1 MFAYI
6 LQGFF
11 LGFPA
16 AASPGPLQAFY
27 LSQTL
32 RSGWKKTLPAA
43 LAPLISD
50 GPIILLVLF
59 VLTRTPDYFLR
70 GLRLVG
76 GLFLLYLAYRAY
88 LQFRRPDHAETPPP
102 ESSRKGLITAT
113 LTNLLNPNPY
123 IFWGVVAGPILIAA
137 WRESS
142 AYGLGFMLGFYG
154 TMITCLGLLI
164 ISFAAAGRLSTRLV
178 RLLSALSV
186 VALFGFGVYQLWT
199 GISS

>member
-32 RSGWKKTLPAA
+32 RAGWRKTLPAA

-88 LQFRRPDHAETPPP
+88 LQFRRPDHAETPSP
-102 ESSRKGLITAT
+102 ESSRKGLLTAA

-123 IFWGVVAGPILIAA
+123 IFWGVVAGPILVAA

-178 RLLSALSV
+178 RLLAALSV
-186 VALFGFGVYQLWT
+186 VALFGFGVYQLWA